1 MKNSKMIYERKA
13 LISKRFNRAFRL
25 LIFFIFHSFIF
36 HSFTSCDKYDTFTT
50 DRSATLQFSSTEV
63 VFDTL
68 ITTIPSATQTLT
80 VYNRGDKGLRIR
92 QVRLVGGA
100 GSPFRVNI
108 DGQDLSRT
116 ADNSATDFEVRR
128 RDSIMVRAE
137 VTVSEFGNDDCHEVG
152 DELIF
157 TLESGVEQHVALRT
171 VGQDAFYLDR
181 RTLAQDTTLTA
192 RRPILVRGELS
203 VAEGVTVTMEA
214 GTRLLFHDD
223 AFMTVHGRI
232 VAQGT
237 LDKPVTFRG
246 DRTDHIFDY
255 LPYDRLPG
263 RWQGITIAPESTG
276 NVLDYVDL
284 HGGTYGIQCPLP
296 GDGNA
301 VVPITD
307 ETPLKL
313 SLTNSLIHNIK
324 GTGLMLRDCRAE
336 IANTEIS
343 NTLGHCVDIV
353 GGDVVAT
360 HCTIAQF
367 YPLDA
372 NRGDALHLANV
383 LERVYHPL
391 YRADFINTVITG
403 YADDVVMGEW
413 AKPSMLPSDV
423 TEALEEYHFI
433 HCFLATEIPTSSEFI
448 NRFVGCVYDDPHGE
462 YAHEK
467 NFAYMD
473 THAFVYNFMPLPIS
487 SICKMA
493 NPAYS
498 VAWPTDR
505 RGHDRMTDGTPD
517 AGCYEWKE

>member
-223 AFMTVHGRI
+223 AFMTVHGRNELAELLGSHWDQKFLMI
-232 VAQGT
+232 DQEHRT
-237 LDKPVTFRG
+237 LDMPNDTADVIFNFNRGLVPPHLLAEKDRGRSGCFPPADWDASTIKGTPHSWQTAPISSMGFRAPVTF
-246 DRTDHIFDY
+246 
-255 LPYDRLPG
+255 
-263 RWQGITIAPESTG
+263 
-276 NVLDYVDL
+276 
-284 HGGTYGIQCPLP
+284 
-296 GDGNA
+296 
-301 VVPITD
+301 
-307 ETPLKL
+307 
-313 SLTNSLIHNIK
+313 
-324 GTGLMLRDCRAE
+324 
-336 IANTEIS
+336 
-343 NTLGHCVDIV
+343 
-353 GGDVVAT
+353 
-360 HCTIAQF
+360 
-367 YPLDA
+367 
-372 NRGDALHLANV
+372 
-383 LERVYHPL
+383 
-391 YRADFINTVITG
+391 
-403 YADDVVMGEW
+403 
-413 AKPSMLPSDV
+413 
-423 TEALEEYHFI
+423 EA
-433 HCFLATEIPTSSEFI
+433 
-448 NRFVGCVYDDPHGE
+448 
-462 YAHEK
+462 
-467 NFAYMD
+467 
-473 THAFVYNFMPLPIS
+473 
-487 SICKMA
+487 
-493 NPAYS
+493 
-498 VAWPTDR
+498 
-505 RGHDRMTDGTPD
+505 
-517 AGCYEWKE
+517 